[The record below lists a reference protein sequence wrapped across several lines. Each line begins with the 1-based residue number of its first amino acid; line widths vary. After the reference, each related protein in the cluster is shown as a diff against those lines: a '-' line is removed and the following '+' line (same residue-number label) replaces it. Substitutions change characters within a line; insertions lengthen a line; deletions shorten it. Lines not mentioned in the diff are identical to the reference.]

1 MHEASL
7 MRHLMR
13 KIDALAERENARR
26 VTAVRVWL
34 GALSHMSPEHFGEHF
49 RQASADSVAEGA
61 EISAES
67 SDDPYHPDAQHVR
80 LLGIDVEA

>member
-7 MRHLMR
+7 MRDLMR
-13 KIDALAERENARR
+13 KIDAVAEGENARR

-49 RQASADSVAEGA
+49 RQASADTMAAGA
-61 EISAES
+61 EIRAET
-67 SDDPYHPDAQHVR
+67 SDDISHPDAQHVR
-80 LLGIDVEA
+80 LLGIEIEA